1 MPSGRAGESPQ
12 SEPSTP
18 ITPASV
24 GVRPSG
30 RAPTPGANEQTVAQI
45 HGQAVWCLDARTGT
59 AFEYQAQHLLSS
71 GLIDA
76 GWAPDSTHLCLG
88 SAEGVHDLVV
98 PDGSGGAYVAWVD
111 DRLVAPDIYLTRF
124 TASGSVAAGWPD
136 GGLPVCS
143 ASLSQYNLDACAD
156 GAGGV
161 ILAWQDFRS
170 GHSSEVYVERVSVDH
185 APASGWP
192 DGGVP
197 AANGAPDQYS
207 PRLVSDGAGGA
218 FVIWQ
223 SRESSGLGAR
233 IQHLSTTGSV
243 ASGWPAAGAVLL
255 SGGTN
260 VAGINASRD
269 GSGHLDLVWRC
280 APDSSG
286 LRLMSAKLDPSSVPT
301 EGWAASATTLS
312 SGAIENSEPRLARCA
327 DGSLLIGW
335 AALEGTSALLK
346 IQRLDANGALAS
358 GWPADGATLA
368 TTAAIAPPALLPI
381 SSGGAFVAWEDH
393 RTAGSPD
400 IFASRI
406 DGDGTRN
413 ASWDSSGVAVCTA
426 AGVQYSPGLSS
437 DGNGGAIAVWSDAA
451 MDASG
456 SYLAARQVA
465 GDPTQLLHVETNSEF
480 AKLTWAVPTA
490 EGESYQAYRA
500 DAAGEWSLL
509 SNITPDDSS
518 HAVLEDRAA
527 PGGAEVQ
534 YRLAI
539 QAQGVI
545 RFLTPVT
552 VKV

>member
-1 MPSGRAGESPQ
+1 Q
-12 SEPSTP
+12 HL
-18 ITPASV
+18 
-24 GVRPSG
+24 
-30 RAPTPGANEQTVAQI
+30 GA
-45 HGQAVWCLDARTGT
+45 TGT
-59 AFEYQAQHLLSS
+59 AA
-71 GLIDA
+71 
-76 GWAPDSTHLCLG
+76 T
-88 SAEGVHDLVV
+88 
-98 PDGSGGAYVAWVD
+98 
-111 DRLVAPDIYLTRF
+111 
-124 TASGSVAAGWPD
+124 
-136 GGLPVCS
+136 
-143 ASLSQYNLDACAD
+143 
-156 GAGGV
+156 
-161 ILAWQDFRS
+161 
-170 GHSSEVYVERVSVDH
+170 
-185 APASGWP
+185 
-192 DGGVP
+192 
-197 AANGAPDQYS
+197 
-207 PRLVSDGAGGA
+207 
-218 FVIWQ
+218 
-223 SRESSGLGAR
+223 
-233 IQHLSTTGSV
+233 
-243 ASGWPAAGAVLL
+243 GWPAAGAVILPG
-255 SGGTN
+255 STN
-260 VAGINASRD
+260 VAGISAVRD
-269 GSGHLDLVWRC
+269 GSGRLDVVWRC
-280 APDSSG
+280 EPDSSG
-286 LRLMSAKLDPSSVPT
+286 VRLMAAKLDPSTVP
-301 EGWAASATTLS
+301 AASIAAGAITLS
-312 SGAIENSEPRLARCA
+312 SGAIENSEPRLVRCA

-358 GWPADGATLA
+358 GWPLDGATLA
-368 TTAAIAPPALLPI
+368 TTAAIASPALLPI

-437 DGNGGAIAVWSDAA
+437 DGNGAAIVVWNDASL
-451 MDASG
+451 DASG
-456 SYLAARQVA
+456 SYLAVRQVTS
-465 GDPTQLLHVETNSEF
+465 DPTQLLRVETNSEF

-552 VKV
+552 VKVPGDPTRLELTRARPAPGHDGIEIAFALPRGPSARVDIFDVMGRRVGEAALDRFPPGTHEMRVPMSPRPASGVYFVRLTQGAKSNMRKVVFLK